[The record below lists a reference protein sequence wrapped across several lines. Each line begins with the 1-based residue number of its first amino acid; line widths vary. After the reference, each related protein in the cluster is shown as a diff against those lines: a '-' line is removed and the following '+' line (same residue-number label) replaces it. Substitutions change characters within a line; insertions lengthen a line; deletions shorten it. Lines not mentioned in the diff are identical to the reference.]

1 MKSTLLTILD
11 FYDTENGNAPSSNT
25 HARLQTDHRDRRIR
39 REDPR
44 RVCVHASRANT
55 RSERRDIPAALRIG
69 RTPRPRPNARDTD
82 QRGTL
87 HSQPHTR
94 FPSSQLTTHRGTQIH
109 PRLEEQL
116 LAALATLPPLLDAA
130 RTAHADVLALTLEA
144 ALLKLSVLRARAHI
158 ALYGHAAPTNPR
170 ATMARALAAAQE
182 KLRAKQRA
190 QEDEERALDAQL
202 AAYEGA
208 LGLVGGREGGFAQL
222 VEDMARV
229 RRETEECRK
238 DLRRLGW
245 TGD

>member
-1 MKSTLLTILD
+1 MT
-11 FYDTENGNAPSSNT
+11 
-25 HARLQTDHRDRRIR
+25 
-39 REDPR
+39 PR
-44 RVCVHASRANT
+44 RT
-55 RSERRDIPAALRIG
+55 
-69 RTPRPRPNARDTD
+69 
-82 QRGTL
+82 RGTL
-87 HSQPHTR
+87 ANSPLLLVACPRSTFEGSAEYQR
-94 FPSSQLTTHRGTQIH
+94 LLTTVIEESDEKTRIESAFTLPERIRARKEETSRQRSVLAEHRSRVQTLVTQINEIH

-158 ALYGHAAPTNPR
+158 ALYGHAAPSNPR

-208 LGLVGGREGGFAQL
+208 LGFVGGREGGITAL
-222 VEDMARV
+222 YAH
-229 RRETEECRK
+229 
-238 DLRRLGW
+238 LRLRAASRII
-245 TGD
+245 

>member
-1 MKSTLLTILD
+1 
-11 FYDTENGNAPSSNT
+11 
-25 HARLQTDHRDRRIR
+25 
-39 REDPR
+39 
-44 RVCVHASRANT
+44 
-55 RSERRDIPAALRIG
+55 
-69 RTPRPRPNARDTD
+69 
-82 QRGTL
+82 
-87 HSQPHTR
+87 
-94 FPSSQLTTHRGTQIH
+94 
-109 PRLEEQL
+109 
-116 LAALATLPPLLDAA
+116 
-130 RTAHADVLALTLEA
+130 
-144 ALLKLSVLRARAHI
+144 
-158 ALYGHAAPTNPR
+158 
-170 ATMARALAAAQE
+170 MARALAAAQE